1 MTDAPDKSDLVTK
14 KLTPEDT
21 EFLTDWVKR
30 GGLALTE
37 LAEHFCRFP
46 GDVEVSLT
54 LKMRS
59 IGGGQFNFTFG
70 DITASRKE
78 IDKAFAQHEA
88 RKIEAKGMLH

>member
-46 GDVEVSLT
+46 GD
-54 LKMRS
+54 
-59 IGGGQFNFTFG
+59 
-70 DITASRKE
+70 ITASRKE

>member
-1 MTDAPDKSDLVTK
+1 
-14 KLTPEDT
+14 
-21 EFLTDWVKR
+21 
-30 GGLALTE
+30 LALTE

-46 GDVEVSLT
+46 GNVEVSVT

-59 IGGGQFNFTFG
+59 RGDGQFEFTFG

-88 RKIEAKGMLH
+88 RKKEGKEILH